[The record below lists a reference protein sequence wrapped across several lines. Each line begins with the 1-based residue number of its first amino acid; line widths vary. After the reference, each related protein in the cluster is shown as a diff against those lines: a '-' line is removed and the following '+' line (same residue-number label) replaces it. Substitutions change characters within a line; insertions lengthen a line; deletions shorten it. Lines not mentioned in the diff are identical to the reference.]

1 MIARLAGLFTI
12 CMLTTGAA
20 MGPVPKITP
29 ARELQAAS
37 RLARDGDLQGD
48 WNKMLDAR
56 TRLERLATHSDIAA
70 LVHYQLGY
78 LEWRL
83 SSLVYMSTGFRGQAP
98 HWRRAVSELEQA
110 VALRPDLADAHAL
123 IALCTAALVSTDPSQ
138 AERLRPRMESAWKAA
153 LDPSH
158 TSPRALLLRAMT
170 VFSTPP
176 SHGGSQLQGLELW
189 RDAIAQLEREKTTDP
204 LAPEWGL
211 AEAWG
216 WLGGA
221 YLMQGNHQKAL
232 PALQRALDLRG
243 DFWWVARVAMPQ
255 ARRPVVTTPEPAASR
270 APRALMRL
278 RMPPVVTEWAEWAEW
293 ATAVWSTVVGIVQ
306 SLQTTGAAAAGPAQ

>member
-1 MIARLAGLFTI
+1 MIARLAGLATI
-12 CMLTTGAA
+12 CMITMGAA
-20 MGPVPKITP
+20 VGPVFEVTP

-37 RLARDGDLQGD
+37 RLARDGDLQAD
-48 WNKMLDAR
+48 WNKLLDAR
-56 TRLERLATHSDIAA
+56 ARLERLVQHRDIAA
-70 LVHYQLGY
+70 LAHYQLGY

-110 VALRPDLADAHAL
+110 VASRPDLADAHAL
-123 IALCTAALVSTDPSQ
+123 IALCTAALLSTDPSQ

-170 VFSTPP
+170 VFGTP
-176 SHGGSQLQGLELW
+176 SSYGGSQPQGLELW
-189 RDAIAQLEREKTTDP
+189 REAIAGLEKEKTTDP

-221 YLMQGNHQKAL
+221 YLMQGDNEKAV
-232 PALQRALDLRG
+232 PAFQRALELRK
-243 DFWWVARVAMPQ
+243 DFWWVSRVAMPQ
-255 ARRPVVTTPEPAASR
+255 AKRPALSTSGDGTARTLSAFVRVRVSFVVS
-270 APRALMRL
+270 
-278 RMPPVVTEWAEWAEW
+278 EWLE
-293 ATAVWSTVVGIVQ
+293 AVWAAIRSV
-306 SLQTTGAAAAGPAQ
+306 LQQANSWSREFPSNHG

>member
-12 CMLTTGAA
+12 FTLTTGAA
-20 MGPVPKITP
+20 MGPAVEITP
-29 ARELQAAS
+29 ARELQPAS

-48 WNKMLDAR
+48 WNKLLDAR
-56 TRLERLATHSDIAA
+56 ARLERLVQHRDIAA

-123 IALCTAALVSTDPSQ
+123 IALCTTVLLSTESQPGRSAEAAD
-138 AERLRPRMESAWKAA
+138 RKRMESRAGTGAHDSARAA
-153 LDPSH
+153 ASRHDRLQHARLGRRQP
-158 TSPRALLLRAMT
+158 
-170 VFSTPP
+170 V
-176 SHGGSQLQGLELW
+176 QGLELW
-189 RDAIAQLEREKTTDP
+189 REAIAQLEKENTADP

-221 YLMQGNHQKAL
+221 YLMQGDSDKAL
-232 PALQRALDLRG
+232 PAFQRALEIRK
-243 DFWWVARVAMPQ
+243 DFWWVSRVAMVQ
-255 ARRPVVTTPEPAASR
+255 AQRPALTTSVGGPTRRGRPSCAFECRWSYRNGWRQSGSR
-270 APRALMRL
+270 S
-278 RMPPVVTEWAEWAEW
+278 E
-293 ATAVWSTVVGIVQ
+293 Q
-306 SLQTTGAAAAGPAQ
+306 SSNTGASGLVSFGSAGV

>member
-1 MIARLAGLFTI
+1 MIARFAGLFTL
-12 CMLTTGAA
+12 CLLTTGAA
-20 MGPVPKITP
+20 MAPVAKVSS

-48 WNKMLDAR
+48 WNKLLDAR
-56 TRLERLATHSDIAA
+56 ARLERLVQRHDIAA
-70 LVHYQLGY
+70 VVHYQLGY

-83 SSLVYMSTGFRGQAP
+83 SSLVYMSTGFRGQVP

-123 IALCTAALVSTDPSQ
+123 IALCTTVLLSSDPSQ
-138 AERLRPRMESAWKAA
+138 ADRLRPRIESAWKAA
-153 LDPSH
+153 LDPSR

-170 VFSTPP
+170 VFSTPA
-176 SHGGSQLQGLELW
+176 SSGGSQPQGLELW
-189 RDAIAQLEREKTTDP
+189 REAIAQLEKEQTTDP

-221 YLMQGNHQKAL
+221 YLMQGDSQKAI
-232 PALQRALDLRG
+232 PALQRALEIRK
-243 DFWWVARVAMPQ
+243 DFWWVSRVAMPQ
-255 ARRPVVTTPEPAASR
+255 ARRP
-270 APRALMRL
+270 ALMAL
-278 RMPPVVTEWAEWAEW
+278 DDGPARMRSALVPVRISFGVSEWLD
-293 ATAVWSTVVGIVQ
+293 AVWAVLRSVFEYGNAW
-306 SLQTTGAAAAGPAQ
+306 SHALLFSRG